1 MKKKSNKL
9 SADKHMNDLP
19 STLFVTDAEGNILI
33 SNEFTALTLGIPL
46 DELIKSNVN
55 DLVKAGYYSHSITM
69 EAIQSK
75 QKVSRIVNTNRGFS
89 VRSTSIPILNKA
101 SEIQLV
107 VTTSIE
113 NKEKSPVFEVNDLEY
128 EQFVKNEETTEI
140 GKDKGLVAESIAMKQ
155 IVKVCNQIASYDTKV
170 LIYGESGTGK
180 EVIAKYIHQKGD
192 HRKGPFV
199 TINCA
204 AIPPSLFE
212 YELFGYEKGAFA
224 GAEEEKIGLIE
235 AANDGVLF
243 LDEIAEMPLNFQA
256 KLLRVIE
263 NNEVK
268 RVGGIRNISI
278 NCRII
283 TATNRDLW
291 TMVKK
296 GLFREDLY
304 YRINVIPIHIPP
316 LRNRKLDLVGLISYF
331 IAEFNNKY
339 GKDFVLSAE
348 EFQKMLW
355 QDWPGNARE
364 LRNYLE
370 RLVITEHVYMKQ
382 HLEGNVTDW
391 FTIDYFI
398 QSNLE
403 KLSKLKDFTAIVE
416 GRYIKQVLESCHG
429 NGTEAAKKLGV
440 DRSVIYRKLKK
451 MEQVLED

>member
-1 MKKKSNKL
+1 MKKKPIKL
-9 SADKHMNDLP
+9 SADKNMKDLP

-33 SNEFTALTLGIPL
+33 SNEFTALTIGIPL
-46 DELIKSNVN
+46 EELLKYNVN
-55 DLVKAGYYSHSITM
+55 DLVKAGYYNRSITM

-101 SEIQLV
+101 GEVQLV

-113 NKEKSPVFEVNDLEY
+113 NKEKLPIFEVNNQTSEKH
-128 EQFVKNEETTEI
+128 EKNEEETGLE
-140 GKDKGLVAESIAMKQ
+140 KDTRIVAESLAMKQ

-192 HRKGPFV
+192 HRNGPFV

-212 YELFGYEKGAFA
+212 YELFGYEKGAFS
-224 GAEEEKIGLIE
+224 GAEEEKIGMIE
-235 AANDGVLF
+235 AANDGILF

-263 NNEVK
+263 NNEVR
-268 RVGGIRNISI
+268 RVGGIRNIPI
-278 NCRII
+278 NGRII

-291 TMVKK
+291 KMVKK

-316 LRNRKLDLVGLISYF
+316 LRQRKSDLVGLISYF
-331 IAEFNNKY
+331 ISEFNQKY
-339 GKDFVLSAE
+339 DKSFVLSAE
-348 EFQKMLW
+348 VFQKMLW

-370 RLVITEHVYMKQ
+370 RLVITEQVYAEQ
-382 HLEGNVTDW
+382 QSEGNVTDW
-391 FTIDYFI
+391 FTMDYFI
-398 QSNLE
+398 QSNLT
-403 KLSKLKDFTAIVE
+403 KLSKLKDFTSIAE
-416 GRYIKQVLESCHG
+416 GRYIKQMLESCHG

-451 MEQVLED
+451 MEKVLEE

>member
-1 MKKKSNKL
+1 MKKKSIKL

-46 DELIKSNVN
+46 EELVKSNVN
-55 DLVKAGYYSHSITM
+55 DLVKAGYYTHSITM

-101 SEIQLV
+101 GEIQLV

-128 EQFVKNEETTEI
+128 EQYGKKEEETGI
-140 GKDKGLVAESIAMKQ
+140 GKEKGIIAESLAMKQ
-155 IVKVCNQIASYDTKV
+155 IVKVCNQIAYYDTKV

-192 HRKGPFV
+192 HRNGPFV

-243 LDEIAEMPLNFQA
+243 LDEIAEMPLNLQA

-268 RVGGIRNISI
+268 RVGGIRNIPI
-278 NCRII
+278 NSRII

-291 TMVKK
+291 AMVKK

-316 LRNRKLDLVGLISYF
+316 LRNRKLDLVGLISFF
-331 IAEFNNKY
+331 IAEFNIKY
-339 GKDFVLSAE
+339 AKDFVLSAE

-382 HLEGNVTDW
+382 HLERNVTDW

-403 KLSKLKDFTAIVE
+403 KLSKLKDFSAIAE

-451 MEQVLED
+451 MEQVLEE

>member
-1 MKKKSNKL
+1 MKKKPIKL
-9 SADKHMNDLP
+9 SADKNMKDLP

-33 SNEFTALTLGIPL
+33 SNEFTALTIGIPL
-46 DELIKSNVN
+46 EELLKYNVN
-55 DLVKAGYYSHSITM
+55 DLVKAGYYNRSITM

-101 SEIQLV
+101 GEVQLV

-113 NKEKSPVFEVNDLEY
+113 NKEKLPIFEVNNQTSEKH
-128 EQFVKNEETTEI
+128 EKNEEETGLE
-140 GKDKGLVAESIAMKQ
+140 KDTRIVAESLAMKQ

-192 HRKGPFV
+192 HRNGPFV

-212 YELFGYEKGAFA
+212 YELFGYEKGAFS
-224 GAEEEKIGLIE
+224 GAEEEKIGMIE
-235 AANDGVLF
+235 AANDGILF
-243 LDEIAEMPLNFQA
+243 LDEIAEMPLTFQA

-263 NNEVK
+263 NNEVR
-268 RVGGIRNISI
+268 RVGGIRNIPI
-278 NCRII
+278 NGRII

-291 TMVKK
+291 KMVKK

-316 LRNRKLDLVGLISYF
+316 LRQRKSDLVGLISYF
-331 IAEFNNKY
+331 ISEFNQKY
-339 GKDFVLSAE
+339 DKSFVLSAE
-348 EFQKMLW
+348 VFQKMLW

-370 RLVITEHVYMKQ
+370 RLVITEQVYAEQ
-382 HLEGNVTDW
+382 QSEGNVTDW
-391 FTIDYFI
+391 FTMDYFI
-398 QSNLE
+398 QSNLT
-403 KLSKLKDFTAIVE
+403 KLSKLKDFTSIAE
-416 GRYIKQVLESCHG
+416 GRYIKQMLESCHG

-451 MEQVLED
+451 MEKVLEK

>member
-1 MKKKSNKL
+1 MKKKPIKL
-9 SADKHMNDLP
+9 SADKNMKDLP

-33 SNEFTALTLGIPL
+33 SNEFTALTIGIPL
-46 DELIKSNVN
+46 EELLKYNVN
-55 DLVKAGYYSHSITM
+55 DLVKAGYYNRSITM

-101 SEIQLV
+101 GEVQLV

-113 NKEKSPVFEVNDLEY
+113 NKEKLPIFEVNNQTSEKH
-128 EQFVKNEETTEI
+128 EKNEEETGLE
-140 GKDKGLVAESIAMKQ
+140 KDTRIVAESLAMKQ

-192 HRKGPFV
+192 HRNGPFV

-212 YELFGYEKGAFA
+212 YELFGYEKGAFS
-224 GAEEEKIGLIE
+224 GAEEEKIGMIE
-235 AANDGVLF
+235 AANDGILF
-243 LDEIAEMPLNFQA
+243 LDEIAEMPLTFQA

-263 NNEVK
+263 NNEVR
-268 RVGGIRNISI
+268 RVGGIRNIPI
-278 NCRII
+278 NGRII

-291 TMVKK
+291 KMVKK

-316 LRNRKLDLVGLISYF
+316 LRQRKLDLVGLISYF
-331 IAEFNNKY
+331 ISEFNQKY
-339 GKDFVLSAE
+339 DKSFVLSAE
-348 EFQKMLW
+348 VFQKMLW

-370 RLVITEHVYMKQ
+370 RLVITEQVYAEQ
-382 HLEGNVTDW
+382 QSEGNVTDW
-391 FTIDYFI
+391 FTMDYFI
-398 QSNLE
+398 QSNLT
-403 KLSKLKDFTAIVE
+403 KLSKLKDFTSIAE
-416 GRYIKQVLESCHG
+416 GRYIKQMLESCHG

-451 MEQVLED
+451 MEKVLEK